1 MMGKALSQTTG
12 QRYSLADLGWAD
24 VGWAGLTWAGLG
36 WAAASVEN
44 RDKTMMEKEL
54 SP

>member
-24 VGWAGLTWAGLG
+24 LGWAGLT
-36 WAAASVEN
+36 EN